1 MSFSRQEKTATVG
14 LAGIYSLRMLGLFMF
29 LPVFSLYAPQQYLYA
44 TPFLIGLAVG
54 VYGLGQ
60 AVLQIPFGLVSDR
73 FGRKPVIYVGLLLF
87 ALGGMVSALSESIYG
102 VVLGRALQGCGAIAA
117 VTMALLADLTQEEN
131 RTKAMAAIGMS
142 IGLSFMLA
150 IVLGPIMTE
159 RFGLS
164 GVFWLTSGFAVLG
177 MWVCYAWVPTPTTVL
192 KNHDSLP
199 VLDQFKSVSSNAQL
213 LRLNFSIFV
222 LHLILTAFFVVLPP
236 VLKQYGGLEGRE
248 HTYIYLPVMLLSF
261 MAMLPLMIL
270 AEKKKKIKNVFQWAI
285 LIMLMAMLL
294 LALDYKRFSSD
305 IVALFLFF
313 FAFNLLEALLPS
325 LVSKM
330 APAGSRGTA
339 MGLYSTGQFVG
350 AFCGGMV
357 GGGLSGAMGPGAV
370 FMFLSVLILVW
381 FYVTL
386 SMEPPKFLQS
396 QVIKFSPLM
405 GVESK
410 KASLSAVE
418 ALLKIKGVEEAVVL
432 GEEGLAY
439 LKVDKSLLDERAL
452 AQFTLVERG

>member
-1 MSFSRQEKTATVG
+1 
-14 LAGIYSLRMLGLFMF
+14 
-29 LPVFSLYAPQQYLYA
+29 
-44 TPFLIGLAVG
+44 
-54 VYGLGQ
+54 
-60 AVLQIPFGLVSDR
+60 
-73 FGRKPVIYVGLLLF
+73 
-87 ALGGMVSALSESIYG
+87 
-102 VVLGRALQGCGAIAA
+102 
-117 VTMALLADLTQEEN
+117 
-131 RTKAMAAIGMS
+131 
-142 IGLSFMLA
+142 
-150 IVLGPIMTE
+150 
-159 RFGLS
+159 
-164 GVFWLTSGFAVLG
+164 
-177 MWVCYAWVPTPTTVL
+177 
-192 KNHDSLP
+192 
-199 VLDQFKSVSSNAQL
+199 L